1 VSRKTRTVAHRHK
14 ALEPPVPRAS
24 FTLAGVRLMY
34 AGVGGEEHHCRIAG
48 HCRTRVFEFPRM
60 DLRLDDEEPHHFI
73 YDTAPT
79 HACVAADLVG
89 YFENSMTRST
99 HYAISPSLRHEVTRT
114 GEKIK
119 TQKGER
125 LPVFLVIEEHSKLA
139 PVDMTNGECSITD
152 EVFVQDG
159 KRVPALVGGREGER
173 FITAWPTSDGAW
185 PQPPSNHT
193 LVNLI
198 LAAVR
203 VAQQTSDPI
212 EKYIDQSCFVT
223 EDSHFV
229 VMMPPARLSA
239 RATTSVPMDGSAF
252 KGHAKEIRQAITAM
266 EPDLAIPHMALLVN
280 SMYSDEHKDDAYKR
294 LEYLRLW
301 QSLEETAKKLGY
313 RGKVKEDNIAVG
325 GTKTLR
331 ELYRYRNDIAHW
343 WTDTLD
349 ENFLA
354 DLRNTINEL
363 TARKYF

>member
-1 VSRKTRTVAHRHK
+1 MSRKTRTVARRHK
-14 ALEPPVPRAS
+14 ALEPLVPRAP

-34 AGVGGEEHHCRIAG
+34 TGAGGEEHRSRIAG
-48 HCRTRVFEFPRM
+48 HCRTRVFEFPRI
-60 DLRLDDEEPHHFI
+60 DLRLDGDEPHHFI

-79 HACVAADLVG
+79 HACVTADLIG
-89 YFENSMTRST
+89 YFENSMTPNT
-99 HYAISPSLRHEVTRT
+99 HYAISPSLRHEVSRT
-114 GEKIK
+114 AEKIK
-119 TQKGER
+119 SQKGEHV
-125 LPVFLVIEEHSKLA
+125 PVFLVIEEHNELV
-139 PVDMTNGECSITD
+139 PVDMINGECSITD
-152 EVFVQDG
+152 EVFVRDG

-212 EKYIDQSCFVT
+212 SKYIDHSCFVT
-223 EDSHFV
+223 EDGQFV
-229 VMMPPARLSA
+229 VMMPPARISL
-239 RATTSVPMDGSAF
+239 RATTSLPMDAGAF
-252 KGHAKEIRQAITAM
+252 KSNAAEIRQAITAM
-266 EPDLAIPHMALLVN
+266 VPDLAIPHMTLLVN

-313 RGKVKEDNIAVG
+313 GGQVKRDNVIVG
-325 GTKTLR
+325 GKRTLR
-331 ELYRYRNDIAHW
+331 ELNDYRNDISHW

-354 DLRNTINEL
+354 DLKSTINEL
-363 TARKYF
+363 IGRKYF